1 LKICGIQTVNFVCL
15 YRWLDKFILSKIGVI
30 FQHALHPEG
39 FQMKFRKF
47 GNLDWQVSV
56 LGFGAMRL
64 PVIDKD
70 TSRVDEPEAIEMIR
84 YAVDQGVNILI

>member
-1 LKICGIQTVNFVCL
+1 
-15 YRWLDKFILSKIGVI
+15 
-30 FQHALHPEG
+30 
-39 FQMKFRKF
+39 MKFRKF